1 MQKVEHVYEGGF
13 VQEIE
18 VEYSL
23 AEIASELQAHLANMI
38 AEGRQHGTNCV
49 CMDRL
54 IRQVRNY
61 ITCEIPDE
69 IQDRMIYILRE
80 ASRIW
85 GEKVSE
91 TFKREMVARGTA
103 QVVAELYASLR
114 ALTNLASEGIEQN
127 EADLII
133 LELRKRSI
141 DLRDL
146 TNAVE
151 DFTNCFLARL

>member
-1 MQKVEHVYEGGF
+1 
-13 VQEIE
+13 
-18 VEYSL
+18 
-23 AEIASELQAHLANMI
+23 
-38 AEGRQHGTNCV
+38 
-49 CMDRL
+49 
-54 IRQVRNY
+54 
-61 ITCEIPDE
+61 
-69 IQDRMIYILRE
+69 
-80 ASRIW
+80 
-85 GEKVSE
+85 VSE